1 MSVSNVYNFLR
12 ICQQIEVLMTP
23 TPFIIGV
30 HSLHARESMGELLDV
45 IYVDLDGGAI
55 HLPDNLKIHTINEN
69 LLAKTQHELSLV
81 FKPGSNSS

>member
-1 MSVSNVYNFLR
+1 
-12 ICQQIEVLMTP
+12 MTP

-30 HSLHARESMGELLDV
+30 HSLHAHESMGELLDV

-81 FKPGSNSS
+81 FKPGLNSLECIKL